1 MAVRTVD
8 LFCGCGGL
16 SLGFQNCGY
25 EIVGAF
31 DFWQPA
37 IDCYNTN
44 FNHRAAIL
52 DLSKKNTA
60 LKAIRE
66 LKPEVIIGG
75 PPCQDFSS
83 AGERKE
89 GDRANLTVS
98 FAKIVKSLKPKYFV
112 MENVSRAQSSA
123 AYNEARALFKAAGYG
138 LTEQVLDASKCGV
151 PQKRKRF
158 FCIGALKEE
167 DHFLD
172 SYLAANQSVLP
183 LTMRKYF
190 SDNQYEL
197 KFDYYYRHPRTYTR
211 RAIFSVDEPASTI
224 RGVNRPKPPEYK
236 PHPNDAAPPDGIC
249 SLTFRERA
257 LLQTFPLDFQFNDSQ
272 MISEQLIGNAVPVNL
287 ASHVARAL
295 LSFDQ
300 KAGTECTMG
309 FSGWLQST
317 HQYSIRAVKDVVSR
331 LNRCNKIVQ
340 IDRYPFADYLVIL
353 ENSNN
358 FKKLS
363 KSIKSQLKRALNLY
377 EEYNKRP
384 RQ

>member
-158 FCIGALKEE
+158 F
-167 DHFLD
+167 
-172 SYLAANQSVLP
+172 VL
-183 LTMRKYF
+183 
-190 SDNQYEL
+190 E
-197 KFDYYYRHPRTYTR
+197 H
-211 RAIFSVDEPASTI
+211 
-224 RGVNRPKPPEYK
+224 
-236 PHPNDAAPPDGIC
+236 
-249 SLTFRERA
+249 
-257 LLQTFPLDFQFNDSQ
+257 
-272 MISEQLIGNAVPVNL
+272 
-287 ASHVARAL
+287 
-295 LSFDQ
+295 
-300 KAGTECTMG
+300 
-309 FSGWLQST
+309 
-317 HQYSIRAVKDVVSR
+317 
-331 LNRCNKIVQ
+331 
-340 IDRYPFADYLVIL
+340 
-353 ENSNN
+353 
-358 FKKLS
+358 
-363 KSIKSQLKRALNLY
+363 
-377 EEYNKRP
+377 
-384 RQ
+384 